1 MAGEYWSAP
10 VWSSRRNSATP
21 LSSYFYPD
29 SENVGLA
36 TGKLT
41 YLLLEYYWAIFTN
54 YCITGKGIIPHRL
67 TLSPANST

>member
-41 YLLLEYYWAIFTN
+41 YYYSN
-54 YCITGKGIIPHRL
+54 IIGQFL
-67 TLSPANST
+67 QTTV